1 MKKKDKS
8 KFRILILLV
17 SIIALG
23 YYIFFTPNTES
34 LKIVKLKIRSHGDY
48 NQERNK
54 TVSLMFLKN
63 NLTFKIA
70 SLFLDF
76 NKFKPGLYEINP
88 GMNNFQLIRKL
99 RSGKQTPVRFVLNN
113 IQTLEDLASKISFYL
128 EIDSIDVIEKLSNK
142 NYCDNLGYTPDNIM
156 TLFIENTYEYYW
168 NIPFEKL
175 IEKMQGAHQKYWNTR
190 RMALVTSLNLN
201 PTQAYIL
208 ASLVQKEYSKK
219 SERSTIAGVI
229 LNRIKIQMPLQIDAT
244 CKYATRDF
252 SAKRIN
258 STHTCFESPYN
269 TYMNKGLPPG
279 PICMPEQSTIEAVLN
294 SKPHNF
300 IYYCANPDLSGFHI
314 FTSNYSAHRKV
325 AAMYQ
330 KKLNA
335 IGIH

>member
-1 MKKKDKS
+1 MKKKNKS
-8 KFRILILLV
+8 NFRILVLLV
-17 SIIALG
+17 SIMTLG
-23 YYIFFTPNTES
+23 YYVFFTPNTES

-54 TVSLMFLKN
+54 TISLMFLKN

-70 SLFLDF
+70 SVFLDF
-76 NKFKPGLYEINP
+76 DKFKPGLYEVNP

-128 EIDSIDVIEKLSNK
+128 EIDSIDVIEKLSDK
-142 NYCDNLGYTPDNIM
+142 NYCDHLGYTPDNIL

-175 IEKMQGAHQKYWNTR
+175 IEKMQDAHQKYWNTR
-190 RMALVTSLNLN
+190 RMALVNSLNLN

-252 SAKRIN
+252 GAKRIN

-294 SKPHNF
+294 SKPHHY

-314 FTSNYSAHRKV
+314 FTSNYNAHRKV

-330 KKLNA
+330 KKLNT